1 MGQRPMTIQHRNLKH
16 PQNEKGSFESM
27 LITQIEELSKS
38 RSRIFIDEEFAFV
51 LYKGELRS
59 FRIRLGEELS
69 EECYC
74 RIMGELLPKR
84 AKLRTMNLLKSRE
97 YTVKQLHDKLREGGY
112 PEKVIEEALA
122 YVAGFHYTDDLRY
135 ALNFIRRHEG
145 SRSRR
150 RIEQDLLGKGID
162 RLTLEK
168 AWTEWGEQGGSQ
180 NESRMVGELL
190 AKKGFDQETA
200 GQKERQ
206 KMYGFLMRK
215 GFSGDVVRRAV
226 LGGGLCEDF

>member
-1 MGQRPMTIQHRNLKH
+1 
-16 PQNEKGSFESM
+16 M

-112 PEKVIEEALA
+112 PEKVIEE
-122 YVAGFHYTDDLRY
+122 
-135 ALNFIRRHEG
+135 
-145 SRSRR
+145 
-150 RIEQDLLGKGID
+150 GK
-162 RLTLEK
+162 
-168 AWTEWGEQGGSQ
+168 
-180 NESRMVGELL
+180 EL
-190 AKKGFDQETA
+190 K
-200 GQKERQ
+200 
-206 KMYGFLMRK
+206 
-215 GFSGDVVRRAV
+215 
-226 LGGGLCEDF
+226 